1 MAEPIVIG
9 LLHPGEMGVA
19 LGRCL
24 IGRGHQVLWAS
35 VGRGRQ
41 TAGRAL
47 ASGLSDVGTAAAVAG
62 RADVIVSVCPPHAAL
77 DVARSVPGFSGTY
90 VDANAISPQTACRV
104 AEIVTADGARY
115 VDGGIIGPPPEVS
128 GSTRLY
134 LSGAAAGSVRGL
146 FDGTAL
152 EARIAGGGPWSASAV
167 KMAYAAWTK
176 GSAALLLAA
185 RELAESE
192 GVGDVLTAEWQLS
205 QPGLVERHGAAERSA
220 ASKGWRWT
228 AEMHQIAATMA
239 VAGLP
244 DGFHLAAAEMFAR
257 FPRPAPESG
266 RQ

>member
-19 LGRCL
+19 LGHCL

-35 VGRGRQ
+35 AGRGRQ

-90 VDANAISPQTACRV
+90 
-104 AEIVTADGARY
+104 
-115 VDGGIIGPPPEVS
+115 
-128 GSTRLY
+128 
-134 LSGAAAGSVRGL
+134 GL

-192 GVGDVLTAEWQLS
+192 GVDDMLTAEWQLS

-244 DGFHLAAAEMFAR
+244 DGFHLAAAEIFAR
-257 FPRPAPESG
+257 FPRPVPESG

>member
-1 MAEPIVIG
+1 MAKPIMIE

-77 DVARSVPGFSGTY
+77 EVARSVPGFSGAY

-167 KMAYAAWTK
+167 ENAYAAWAK
-176 GSAALLLAA
+176 SFAALLLDE
-185 RELAESE
+185 RGLAESE
-192 GVGDVLTAEWQLS
+192 GVGDGLTAERQQS
-205 QPGLVERHGAAERSA
+205 QPGLVERHGAAERS
-220 ASKGWRWT
+220 
-228 AEMHQIAATMA
+228 
-239 VAGLP
+239 
-244 DGFHLAAAEMFAR
+244 
-257 FPRPAPESG
+257 
-266 RQ
+266 